1 MSGYY
6 ENIGEIQKTTQPD
19 EDGFMRI
26 PQSALDAIPYRIS
39 NIPPDEIVYG
49 GLNTVMRD
57 YKTRA
62 LMIDANDIVQP
73 LPTTEWNLMTNPALM
88 RVVTELGGKATDGY
102 LVDYRRIGIPTYR
115 DSRLEYGTDSTHFD
129 EQRERNGTVFP
140 LGIVF
145 NNAGVVEYTGHPELH
160 DTAADMIR
168 RVDVY
173 IAANK
178 ALMPPYPY
186 IMPSAS
192 DAIERPKK
200 MLTLTD
206 GDLPKTSEKA
216 PFRDTPSVSDT
227 PSDEGI
233 IE

>member
-19 EDGFMRI
+19 EDGLIRI

-49 GLNTVMRD
+49 GLNTVTRD
-57 YKTRA
+57 HKTRA

-73 LPTTEWNLMTNPALM
+73 LPSSEWNLMTNPALM
-88 RVVTELGGKATDGY
+88 RVVSVLGGKATDGY
-102 LVDYRRIGIPTYR
+102 LVDYRRIGLTTYR
-115 DSRLEYGTDSTHFD
+115 DSRLEYGTDNTLFE
-129 EQRERNGTVFP
+129 EQRERHGTVFP
-140 LGIVF
+140 LGVVL
-145 NNAGVVEYTGHPELH
+145 NNAGIIEYTGHPELH
-160 DTAADMIR
+160 DAAADMMR
-168 RVDVY
+168 RVDAY
-173 IAANK
+173 ITANK
-178 ALMPPYPY
+178 ASMPPYPY
-186 IMPSAS
+186 IMPTAS

-200 MLTLTD
+200 VLAITD
-206 GDLPKTSEKA
+206 GNLPKTSEKA
-216 PFRDTPSVSDT
+216 PFRDTPSVSDA